1 VEKSTRLVFSLKR
14 ITLRRMQVVTSVA
27 AMQRLAKNWQRA
39 GIKIGLVPTM
49 GYLHAGHLS
58 LVQRARKLVG
68 KKGKIAVSIY
78 VNPTQFGPKE
88 DLSRYPRDLKRD
100 LRLLRGEGTDV
111 VFVPPDEEMYVGRAE
126 PARGDARPTSGLDR
140 GVLCSSGGF
149 STYVVEEEL
158 SHFMEGASRPGH
170 FRGVATVVAKL
181 FNIAQPDVAV
191 FGAKDFQQ
199 AAVIKRMTRDLNFPI
214 TVDIAPTF
222 REPDGLAMSS
232 RNKYLEGDLRRQ
244 GIVLWRAIQ
253 HAQALVKKSPVP
265 AKKLKAELKKLIE
278 SERAPKVDYVEFFD
292 PETLRP
298 VANITRGTQMALAVF
313 VGKAR
318 LIDNARL

>member
-1 VEKSTRLVFSLKR
+1 
-14 ITLRRMQVVTSVA
+14 MQVVTSLA
-27 AMQRLAKNWQRA
+27 AMQRLAKKWQRA
-39 GIKIGLVPTM
+39 GTKIGLVPTM

-68 KKGKIAVSIY
+68 KRGKVVVSIY

-100 LRLLRGEGTDV
+100 LKLLRGEGTDV
-111 VFVPPDEEMYVGRAE
+111 VFVPGDEEMYPGRTK
-126 PARGDARPTSGLDR
+126 PAREDARPTSR
-140 GVLCSSGGF
+140 GF

-158 SHFMEGASRPGH
+158 SKSMEGASRPGH

-181 FNIAQPDVAV
+181 FNIALPDVAV

-214 TVDIAPTF
+214 TIDIAPTF
-222 REPDGLAMSS
+222 RETDGLAMSS

-253 HAQALVKKSPVP
+253 CAQALVKKSPVP

-278 SERAPKVDYVEFFD
+278 SEPAPKLDYVEFFD
-292 PETLRP
+292 PETLQP
-298 VANITRGTQMALAVF
+298 VEKVTRGTQMALAVF